1 MNYEV
6 ISTGS
11 KGNALLIE
19 NEILIDCGVS
29 YRKLK
34 EKSIKLILLTH
45 EHKDHFNK
53 NATSKSNS
61 RRAKMETI
69 RQELIKI
76 LMDYLKEITDTEA
89 GFSDTVRASVPDVA
103 KVIVVLTAE

>member
-11 KGNALLIE
+11 KGNALLIG

-34 EKSIKLILLTH
+34 EKPIKLILLTH
-45 EHKDHFNK
+45 EHKDHFNT
-53 NATSKSNS
+53 NAK
-61 RRAKMETI
+61 
-69 RQELIKI
+69 
-76 LMDYLKEITDTEA
+76 
-89 GFSDTVRASVPDVA
+89 
-103 KVIVVLTAE
+103 